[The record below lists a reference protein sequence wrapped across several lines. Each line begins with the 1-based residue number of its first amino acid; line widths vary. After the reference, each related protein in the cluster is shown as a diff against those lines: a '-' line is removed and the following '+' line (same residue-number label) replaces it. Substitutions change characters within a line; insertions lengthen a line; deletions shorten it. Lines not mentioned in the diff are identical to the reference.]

1 MRLAYFV
8 HDLQDAA
15 VARRIRMLRAGGI
28 RDIALLGFR
37 RTAEP
42 PALVEGIA
50 PVDLGRTAD
59 GRFWQRGLAVARAA
73 AGIGAVRAAVGGAQ
87 LLLARQLETLAL
99 ASLARRRFAPEAGLA
114 YECLDVHRLMVS
126 PDLPGRALRTL
137 EGRLLQGCGLL
148 LTSSPAFLDAH
159 FRPAH
164 ALLPPVRLVENK
176 VLEVELPPAAAAA
189 GDAPVPSLPPG
200 PPWRIGW
207 FGIIRCARSLELL
220 ASLVRRLPGQVEVV
234 IRGRPSRDAV
244 PDFDAIVAAT
254 PGLSFLGPYDRAVE
268 LRRIYADVHLTWAM
282 DFFEA
287 GANSD
292 WLLPNR
298 LYEGGLHQS
307 VPLAHAGV
315 ETGRWLAAR
324 GAGLLLAEPLEESLP
339 ALLAGLTPEA
349 YARARAASARLPRG
363 DLVADGR
370 ECAALAAALAAL
382 APAGQQTGAG
392 VMRDFHVDSAS
403 T

>member
-1 MRLAYFV
+1 VRLAYFV

-15 VARRIRMLRAGGI
+15 VARRIRMLRTGGL

-42 PALVEGIA
+42 PALVEGIV
-50 PVDLGRTAD
+50 PIDLGRTAD
-59 GRFWQRGLAVARAA
+59 GRFVQRGLAVARAA
-73 AGIGAVRAAVGGAQ
+73 ARIGAVRAAVSGAQ
-87 LLLARQLETLAL
+87 LLLARQLEMLAL
-99 ASLARRRFAPEAGLA
+99 ASLARRRFAPTAGLA

-126 PDLPGRALRTL
+126 PGLPGHALRAL

-159 FRPAH
+159 FCRAH
-164 ALLPPVRLVENK
+164 ARLPPVRIVENK
-176 VLEVELPPAAAAA
+176 VLETELAAGTPPRALPP
-189 GDAPVPSLPPG
+189 GPPPGPPLGPPLG

-207 FGIIRCARSLELL
+207 FGVIRCARSLELL
-220 ASLVRRLPGQVEVV
+220 AALARRLPGQVEVV
-234 IRGRPSRDAV
+234 IRGRPARDAV
-244 PDFDAIVAAT
+244 PGFDAIVART
-254 PGLSFLGPYDRAVE
+254 PGLSFLGPYDRAAE
-268 LRRIYADVHLTWAM
+268 LGRIYADVHLTWAM
-282 DFFEA
+282 DFYEA

-298 LYEGGLHQS
+298 LYEGGLHHA
-307 VPLAHAGV
+307 VPIAHAGV

-324 GAGLLLAEPLEESLP
+324 GAGLLLAGPLEETLP

-349 YARARAASARLPRG
+349 YAQARAASARLPRG
-363 DLVADGR
+363 DLVADGQ

-382 APAGQQTGAG
+382 APPCT
-392 VMRDFHVDSAS
+392 RDFRVDSMPS
-403 T
+403 